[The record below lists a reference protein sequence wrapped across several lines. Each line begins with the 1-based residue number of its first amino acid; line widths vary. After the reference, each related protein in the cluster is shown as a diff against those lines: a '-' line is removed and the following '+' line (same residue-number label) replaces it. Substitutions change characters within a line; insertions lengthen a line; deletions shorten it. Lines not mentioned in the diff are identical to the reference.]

1 MERFQIMHTCRNILF
16 SYAILMSLVWV
27 RPLDADMLTFGDPDS
42 WKRTWVLKP
51 GITVFDDS
59 GNLGLVKFRKNINA
73 TQDAH
78 LFSHPSNE
86 RGYVAGGIW
95 SVLSNEPDASLL
107 IDGDIATYWKPNN
120 DDSLDQW
127 IVQVDLGRAVLAK
140 EIRLHFPD
148 AEGARP
154 FRQFS
159 VFTATG
165 AHVSAKEDVFRFN
178 PVYRTTKPNDAS
190 LIRFG
195 FRPAEEDTAKVLE
208 VLTDDRREL
217 AVSSGL
223 TDQDVQGFV
232 GDEEVVALNSQWQ
245 MVQFVRFIVDE
256 KQADGALAEIEVIS
270 VGDNVSLGSD
280 TRGGSYIN
288 GSRATDPLYWLD
300 GNLNTYGVVEVHQQ
314 FTESRGTAYEGGLWW
329 QVDLGVTYWVDDA
342 FMYWQKAGERLAT
355 FQLGTNNAG
364 TGYTFFSSDG
374 TRTLS
379 GDTDFTEWIFEPEWT
394 NIREQYKRHYR
405 YLFNARKVRHI
416 FWLALKDLGW
426 RAHPMEFHMYSPGY
440 PAEVVLRSDFI
451 NLGRLAGDGQPKVIK
466 AVHWDAD
473 LPPGARIELR
483 TRSGNEQGEEYTFR
497 NKIGEVVTE
506 EKWNS
511 SPKVLR
517 GPIDT
522 TVVVGEDWSQWSNEY
537 KFSGESFK
545 SDSPR
550 RYVQLELIMAT
561 EDYKV
566 APLVRSV
573 SLEYVDALVNGA
585 KGSIQPRSAKPNED
599 TRFTYTLWPDMRDGN
614 SGFDQLRFVVPDLV
628 NVGHLAISVAGHPVE
643 PLAVEVEADSLLVT
657 LPGAVLGDSISID
670 FTTRLVQNA
679 SVIDLDLG
687 SSAFPGL
694 WQDVEPAARRSN
706 IVLLPDL
713 MNSELLIDDLRFSNR
728 IFTPNGDGIND
739 ELTLSFVLL
748 KADGVEPLIQVL
760 DMSGRV
766 VTRLRGELTGPSRHF
781 VWDGHD
787 AANRLVAPG
796 IYLYQ
801 IDANTEA
808 GESSQIYTVSVAY

>member
-1 MERFQIMHTCRNILF
+1 MLSFYVALGSLLF
-16 SYAILMSLVWV
+16 GSSLS
-27 RPLDADMLTFGDPDS
+27 ADMLTFGDPNA
-42 WKRTWVLKP
+42 WKNTWALKP
-51 GITVFDDS
+51 GITVFDES
-59 GNLGLVKFRKNINA
+59 GNLGLVKFRKDINA
-73 TQDAH
+73 ALDAH
-78 LFSHPSNE
+78 LFTHPSKE
-86 RGYVAGGIW
+86 RGDVAGGIW
-95 SVLSNEPDASLL
+95 SALSNERDAPLL
-107 IDGDIATYWKPNN
+107 IDGDTTTYWKPNGN
-120 DDSLDQW
+120 DAVDQW
-127 IVQVDLGRAVLAK
+127 IVQIDLGRAVLVN
-140 EIRLHFPD
+140 EIRLHFPNE
-148 AEGARP
+148 EGARP

-178 PVYRTTKPNDAS
+178 PVFRTTKPNDEAMIS
-190 LIRFG
+190 FG

-208 VLTDDRREL
+208 VLTDDRRAL
-217 AVSSGL
+217 AVAMGRTVEDIQGL
-223 TDQDVQGFV
+223 A
-232 GDEEVVALNSQWQ
+232 GDEKVVALNSEWQ

-256 KQADGALAEIEVIS
+256 KQVDGALAEIEVIS
-270 VGDNVSLGSD
+270 VGDNISLGSD
-280 TRGGSYIN
+280 TRGGSYVN

-329 QVDLGVTYWVDDA
+329 QVDLGVTYCVDDA

-379 GDTDFTEWIFEPEWT
+379 GDMDFSEWIFEPEWT

-451 NLGRLAGDGQPKVIK
+451 NLGELAGDGQPKVIK

-517 GPIDT
+517 GPVDT
-522 TVVVGEDWSQWSNEY
+522 TIVVGEDWSQWSNEY
-537 KFSGESFK
+537 KFSGESFQ

-550 RYVQLELIMAT
+550 RFVQLELIMAT
-561 EDYKV
+561 DDYEV

-614 SGFDQLRFVVPDLV
+614 RGFDQLRFIVPDLTNV
-628 NVGHLAISVAGHPVE
+628 NDLEIRVGGLPVD
-643 PLAVEVEADSLLVT
+643 PLAVELEVDSLRVT
-657 LPGAVLGDSISID
+657 LPEAVLDDSISIG

-687 SSAFPGL
+687 SSSFPGL

-706 IVLLPDL
+706 VVLLPDL
-713 MNSELLIDDLRFSNR
+713 MNSDRLIDDLKFSNR
-728 IFTPNGDGIND
+728 IFTPNGDGVND

-748 KADGVEPLIQVL
+748 KADSVEPHIQIL
-760 DMSGRV
+760 DMAGRV
-766 VTRLRGELTGPSRHF
+766 VARRSGESTGPSRRF
-781 VWDGHD
+781 VWDGRNG
-787 AANRLVAPG
+787 AGQPVAPG
-796 IYLYQ
+796 VYLYR
-801 IDANTEA
+801 IDANADA
-808 GESSQIYTVSVAY
+808 GEATQIYTVSVAY